1 MKIHNKL
8 FLILFSFSFGLIT
21 ALVLLMQWSIG
32 QGMID
37 YVNAKE
43 VKALKPLTISFAQKY
58 ETEHSW
64 QSMRGDNRQF
74 FRLVQK
80 QLRDSQ
86 FVPSRPLRDRMPKP
100 SDPMRDRMHE
110 REPPEHRLPPGHEAD
125 YALLD
130 SNKNLVAGRYKGDLR
145 YTNIPIELNN
155 LVIGYL
161 AVSKRK
167 GLIDGYEL
175 DFLEQQTS
183 YLWLIGIAAVLF
195 TLLISFF
202 LARNLVG
209 PVKQIAKG
217 MQQLSQGDFEYKLK
231 LERQDELGQLSEDF
245 NTLALSLS
253 HNEQV
258 RKRWLANTSHELR
271 TPIAILMG
279 ELEAMQLGVRPLT
292 IDNIRSAHDEA
303 NHLKRLIDDLH
314 MLNSAELGGMHF
326 TMQPLMLG
334 ELLTA
339 VSQKYMPIF
348 EQHNI
353 QFNVAQLSVDIN
365 LNADKTRLMQLFG
378 NILMNAIHYAQCS
391 TLQVLVNTFVE
402 EQQRYLHIV
411 IEDNGVGVGKQHLP
425 HLFEYLYRVDD
436 ARNRQQGGSGLG
448 LSLCQHIVQA
458 HKGKITAQKSELG
471 GLAIIIKIPMEH

>member
-86 FVPSRPLRDRMPKP
+86 FVPSRP
-100 SDPMRDRMHE
+100 MRERAPRAFDDQDQRMHE
-110 REPPEHRLPPGHEAD
+110 PKPPEHRLPPGHEAD

-130 SNKNLVAGRYKGDLR
+130 SKKALVAGRYKGDLD
-145 YTNIPIELNN
+145 YTNIPIELNKV
-155 LVIGYL
+155 VIGYL
-161 AVSKRK
+161 AVSKRH

-202 LARNLVG
+202 LARNLVD

-217 MQQLSQGDFEYKLK
+217 MQQLSQGNFEYKLK

-245 NTLALSLS
+245 NKLALTLA
-253 HNEQV
+253 HNEQA

-303 NHLKRLIDDLH
+303 DHLKRLIDDLH
-314 MLNSAELGGMHF
+314 MLNSAQLGGMHF
-326 TMQPLMLG
+326 TKQPLIIN

-339 VSQKYMPIF
+339 VQQKYMPVF

-353 QFNVAQLSVDIN
+353 EFSVLQLSTEIE

-391 TLQVLVNTFVE
+391 RLALLVKLLTVSE
-402 EQQRYLHIV
+402 ESFIHIR
-411 IEDNGVGVGKQHLP
+411 IEDNGIGVEDTHLP

-448 LSLCQHIVQA
+448 LSLCQHIVHA
-458 HKGKITAQKSELG
+458 HKGDITAQKSKLG
-471 GLAIIIKIPMEH
+471 GLAILINIPVEH